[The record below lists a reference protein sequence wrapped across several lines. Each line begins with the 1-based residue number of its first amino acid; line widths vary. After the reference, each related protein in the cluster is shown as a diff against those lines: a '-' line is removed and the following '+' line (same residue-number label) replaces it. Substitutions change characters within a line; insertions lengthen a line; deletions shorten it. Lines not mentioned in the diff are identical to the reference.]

1 MNSGGPNERRLI
13 TKSCG
18 RLGLLVAAALGIAA
32 FGAWL
37 RVAAPAT
44 SGAHFADAD
53 DSATVMLGKK
63 IYLGHCASCHGRNL
77 QGQPLWQ
84 LIDEYVGRRA
94 PAHDETGHTWQHS
107 DEDIFYMI
115 KYGRFPSMPDD
126 IVSFMPAFDGVL
138 GDREILSVMA
148 FIKARWPIG
157 LRASQAMLNP
167 GRAGMPWQAGA
178 EEWRLPPTCNVLLRR
193 RAATTTTTNTDAP
206 LPEAQAFQG
215 ARGAWRPTAYP
226 RPR

>member
-1 MNSGGPNERRLI
+1 MNAEKPKEQSPVI
-13 TKSCG
+13 KSRG

-37 RVAAPAT
+37 GMPAPAMG
-44 SGAHFADAD
+44 GAHFADAD
-53 DSATVMLGKK
+53 DSTTVTRGKK
-63 IYLGHCASCHGRNL
+63 VYMGHCASCHGRNL

-107 DEDIFYMI
+107 DDDIFYMI
-115 KYGRFPSMPDD
+115 KYGRFPSMLTE
-126 IVSFMPAFDGVL
+126 IVSFMPAFDAVMSDL
-138 GDREILSVMA
+138 EILSVAA

-157 LRASQAMLNP
+157 LRISQAMLNP
-167 GRAGMPWQAGA
+167 GRAGMPRQAVA

-193 RAATTTTTNTDAP
+193 RATTATTNTGALVP
-206 LPEAQAFQG
+206 AAEAFQG
-215 ARGAWRPTAYP
+215 ARDTWRPEANPST
-226 RPR
+226 R

>member
-1 MNSGGPNERRLI
+1 MNAEKPKEHLVA
-13 TKSCG
+13 KSRG

-37 RVAAPAT
+37 GMPAPAIG
-44 SGAHFADAD
+44 GAHFAGAD
-53 DSATVMLGKK
+53 DSAMVMLGKK
-63 IYLGHCASCHGRNL
+63 IYAGHCASCHGRNL

-107 DEDIFYMI
+107 DEDIFHMI
-115 KYGRFPSMPDD
+115 EYGRLPSMPAE
-126 IVSFMPAFDGVL
+126 IVSFMPAFDAVL
-138 GDREILSVMA
+138 SDLEILSVAA

-157 LRASQAMLNP
+157 LRISQAMLNP
-167 GRAGMPWQAGA
+167 GRAGMPRQASA

-193 RAATTTTTNTDAP
+193 RTTTATTNTGALVP
-206 LPEAQAFQG
+206 AAEAFQR
-215 ARGAWRPTAYP
+215 ARGAWRPNANPST
-226 RPR
+226 R